1 MSAHTLS
8 RSGPD
13 PVSTAQAPKPWVLF
27 FRANRRALIELVAAS
42 MLVNVFVLSLPLFSM
57 LVYDK
62 AVGNEIHETL
72 FALTAGVLMIFAL
85 ELCLRI
91 SRVFMIEH
99 AGARWDARLDERLM
113 RGVLAAPLS
122 KALPVGDVM
131 GRYRDLSG
139 TRDVLSA
146 QFLLPLAD
154 VPFVLLFALVLWAI
168 GGPLV
173 WVPLVMGGL
182 LFTACVLL
190 QKVSRGRQHVAN
202 AAHSRK
208 LNWLADVLMT
218 RESLADPRAAS
229 VAVAG
234 MRTPS
239 QQGARAASRARLW
252 SQMVQQVLPVGM
264 ALTSALTLV
273 AGVFLIE
280 AQALSVGGLISST
293 LLAGRMV
300 AALCGLAPVLS
311 RGQEFRRAVQGL
323 GEAVNLD
330 APAIDVVA
338 NDASSS
344 SAFALEGLRLE
355 GVAFA
360 YSSQTPGP
368 TEAQDARKILQDVT
382 VALKPAELV
391 VIVGASGAGKST
403 LLRLLAGH
411 LTPDAGRMA
420 FAAHV
425 IDGPGAR
432 RWMAAQVA
440 YKPQD
445 AVFIG
450 GSLSEV
456 VLPGQAVVDEAAV
469 TQALRAAGLGPALDK
484 GELGLTSEVGT
495 NGAGVSGGQRQML
508 ALARVLASDRAVL
521 LLDEPT
527 LGLDRSAQ
535 EGLLTALAALRTS
548 GRCVVVATHTTE
560 LIQMADRVLVLDKGR
575 IVADAPPSRL
585 LSPANN
591 AMPQR
596 NDRAA
601 VQSPARTAA

>member
-1 MSAHTLS
+1 MSAQTLS

-13 PVSTAQAPKPWVLF
+13 SASQAQAPKPWVLF
-27 FRANRRALIELVAAS
+27 FRANRRALIELAAAS
-42 MLVNVFVLSLPLFSM
+42 MLINVFVLSLPLFSM

-72 FALTAGVLMIFAL
+72 FALTAGVLLIFAL

-154 VPFVLLFALVLWAI
+154 VPFVLLFAVVLWAI

-190 QKVSRGRQHVAN
+190 QNVSRGRQNMAN

-239 QQGARAASRARLW
+239 QLGARAASKARMW
-252 SQMVQQVLPVGM
+252 SQLVQQVLPVGM

-293 LLAGRMV
+293 LVAGRMV
-300 AALCGLAPVLS
+300 AAMCGLAPVLS

-330 APAIDVVA
+330 APAIDAVSTYLA
-338 NDASSS
+338 KDASSI

-360 YSSQTPGP
+360 YSSQT
-368 TEAQDARKILQDVT
+368 QDARKILQDVT
-382 VALKPAELV
+382 LALKPAELV

-445 AVFIG
+445 AVYIG
-450 GSLSEV
+450 GSLTEV
-456 VLPGQAVVDEAAV
+456 VMPGHAVVDEAAV

-535 EGLLTALAALRTS
+535 EGLLSALAALRTS

-591 AMPQR
+591 AMPAR
-596 NDRAA
+596 GDRAA
-601 VQSPARTAA
+601 AQSTARTAA

>member
-1 MSAHTLS
+1 MSA
-8 RSGPD
+8 P
-13 PVSTAQAPKPWVLF
+13 APSSPSSSVGASKPWVLF
-27 FRANRRALIELVAAS
+27 LRANRRALIELAAAS
-42 MLVNVFVLSLPLFSM
+42 VLVNAFVLSLPLFSM

-72 FALTAGVLMIFAL
+72 FALTAGVLLIFAL
-85 ELCLRI
+85 ELCLRV

-113 RGVLAAPLS
+113 RGVLATPLS
-122 KALPVGDVM
+122 KPLPIGDVM
-131 GRYRDLSG
+131 GRYRDLSS

-146 QFLLPLAD
+146 QFLLPLTD
-154 VPFVLLFALVLWAI
+154 VPFVLLFAVVLWAI

-173 WVPLVMGGL
+173 WVPLVMGGI
-182 LFTACVLL
+182 LFVACVGL
-190 QKVSRGRQHVAN
+190 QSVSRGRQTVAT

-208 LNWLADVLMT
+208 LNWLADVLLT
-218 RESLADPRAAS
+218 RESLADPRAAA

-234 MRTPS
+234 MRMPS
-239 QQGARAASRARLW
+239 QLGARAASKARFW
-252 SQMVQQVLPVGM
+252 SQLVQQMLPVGM

-273 AGVFLIE
+273 VGVFLIE

-311 RGQEFRRAVQGL
+311 RAQEFRRAVHGL
-323 GEAVNLD
+323 NEAVNLN

-338 NDASSS
+338 TGTLSN
-344 SAFALEGLRLE
+344 SAFATEGLRLE

-360 YSSQTPGP
+360 YEGQNSATS
-368 TEAQDARKILQDVT
+368 QDARRILQDVT

-411 LTPDAGRMA
+411 LPPDAGRMA

-425 IDGPGAR
+425 IDNPGAR

-445 AVFIG
+445 AVYIG
-450 GSLSEV
+450 GNLAEV
-456 VLPGQAVVDEAAV
+456 VMPGQAVVDEKSV
-469 TQALRAAGLGPALDK
+469 TRALRAAGLGPALDK

-495 NGAGVSGGQRQML
+495 NGAGVSGGQRSEER
-508 ALARVLASDRAVL
+508 RVGK
-521 LLDEPT
+521 E
-527 LGLDRSAQ
+527 
-535 EGLLTALAALRTS
+535 
-548 GRCVVVATHTTE
+548 C
-560 LIQMADRVLVLDKGR
+560 
-575 IVADAPPSRL
+575 
-585 LSPANN
+585 
-591 AMPQR
+591 
-596 NDRAA
+596 
-601 VQSPARTAA
+601 

>member
-1 MSAHTLS
+1 MSAHTLPFAS
-8 RSGPD
+8 SQTP
-13 PVSTAQAPKPWVLF
+13 APKPWVLF
-27 FRANRRALIELVAAS
+27 FRANRRALIELAAAS
-42 MLVNVFVLSLPLFSM
+42 VLVNAFVLSLPLFSM

-72 FALTAGVLMIFAL
+72 FALSAGVLLIFAL
-85 ELCLRI
+85 ELCLRV

-131 GRYRDLSG
+131 GRYRDLSS

-154 VPFVLLFALVLWAI
+154 VPFVLLFAVVLWAI

-173 WVPLVMGGL
+173 WVPLVMGGV
-182 LFTACVLL
+182 LFAACVLL
-190 QKVSRGRQHVAN
+190 QNVSRGRQTVAN

-208 LNWLADVLMT
+208 LNWLADVLLT

-229 VAVAG
+229 VALTGLRA
-234 MRTPS
+234 PS
-239 QQGARAASRARLW
+239 QIGARAASKARLW
-252 SQMVQQVLPVGM
+252 SQMVQQMLPVGM

-273 AGVFLIE
+273 VGVFLIE

-300 AALCGLAPVLS
+300 AAMCGLAPVLS

-323 GEAVNLD
+323 SEAVNLD
-330 APAIDVVA
+330 APAIDVLA
-338 NDASSS
+338 AATATTATSS

-355 GVAFA
+355 GVAFSYA
-360 YSSQTPGP
+360 GES
-368 TEAQDARKILQDVT
+368 QDARRILQDVT

-411 LTPDAGRMA
+411 LPPDAGRLA

-425 IDGPGAR
+425 IDSPGAR

-440 YKPQD
+440 YKPQE
-445 AVFIG
+445 AVYIG

-456 VLPGQAVVDEAAV
+456 VMPGQSQVDEAAV
-469 TQALRAAGLGPALDK
+469 TRALRAAGLGPALDK
-484 GELGLTSEVGT
+484 GELGLTSAVGT

-535 EGLLTALAALRTS
+535 EGLLVALAALRTA

-560 LIQMADRVLVLDKGR
+560 LIQLADRVLVLDKGR

-591 AMPQR
+591 AMPAR
-596 NDRAA
+596 TDRVAA
-601 VQSPARTAA
+601 QGVARTAA

>member
-1 MSAHTLS
+1 MSVHALS
-8 RSGPD
+8 SPSSSVG
-13 PVSTAQAPKPWVLF
+13 APKPWVLF
-27 FRANRRALIELVAAS
+27 FRANRRALIELAAAS
-42 MLVNVFVLSLPLFSM
+42 VLVNAFVLSLPLFSM

-72 FALTAGVLMIFAL
+72 FALTAGVLLIFAL
-85 ELCLRI
+85 ELCLRV

-113 RGVLAAPLS
+113 RGVLATPLS
-122 KALPVGDVM
+122 KPLPIGDVM
-131 GRYRDLSG
+131 GRYRDLSS

-146 QFLLPLAD
+146 QFLLPLTD
-154 VPFVLLFALVLWAI
+154 VPFVLLFAVVLWAI

-173 WVPLVMGGL
+173 WVPLTMGGI
-182 LFTACVLL
+182 LFVACLGL
-190 QKVSRGRQHVAN
+190 QNVSRGRQTVAT

-208 LNWLADVLMT
+208 LNWLADVLLT
-218 RESLADPRAAS
+218 RESLADPRAAA

-239 QQGARAASRARLW
+239 QLGARAASKARLW
-252 SQMVQQVLPVGM
+252 SQLVQQMLPVGM

-273 AGVFLIE
+273 VGVFLIE

-311 RGQEFRRAVQGL
+311 RAQEFRRAVQGL
-323 GEAVNLD
+323 NEAVNLN

-338 NDASSS
+338 TDTLSN
-344 SAFALEGLRLE
+344 SAFATEGLRLE

-360 YSSQTPGP
+360 YEGQNSATG
-368 TEAQDARKILQDVT
+368 QDARRILQDVT

-391 VIVGASGAGKST
+391 VVVGASGAGKST

-411 LTPDAGRMA
+411 LPPDAGRMA

-425 IDGPGAR
+425 IDNPSAR

-445 AVFIG
+445 AVYIG
-450 GSLSEV
+450 GNLAEV
-456 VLPGQAVVDEAAV
+456 VMPGQAVVDENSV
-469 TQALRAAGLGPALDK
+469 TRALRAAGLGPALDK

-535 EGLLTALAALRTS
+535 ESLLSALTALRTA

-560 LIQMADRVLVLDKGR
+560 LIQLADRVLVLDKGR

-591 AMPQR
+591 AMPVR
-596 NDRAA
+596 SDRTATQGA
-601 VQSPARTAA
+601 ARTAA

>member
-1 MSAHTLS
+1 MSANTLS
-8 RSGPD
+8 SRAPHSG
-13 PVSTAQAPKPWVLF
+13 STALSSAQSFKPWVLF
-27 FRANRRALIELVAAS
+27 FRGNRRALIELAAAS
-42 MLVNVFVLSLPLFSM
+42 MLINVFVLALPLFSM

-72 FALTAGVLMIFAL
+72 FALTAGVMLVFAL
-85 ELCLRI
+85 ELCLRV

-122 KALPVGDVM
+122 KTLPVGDVM
-131 GRYRDLSG
+131 GRYRDLNG

-154 VPFVLLFALVLWAI
+154 VPFVLLFAVVLWAI

-173 WVPLVMGGL
+173 WVPLVMGGM

-190 QKVSRGRQHVAN
+190 QKVSRGRQNVAN

-234 MRTPS
+234 MRAPS

-300 AALCGLAPVLS
+300 AALCGLAPLLS

-330 APAIDVVA
+330 APAIDVA
-338 NDASSS
+338 SNDATSSG
-344 SAFALEGLRLE
+344 AFALEGLRLE
-355 GVAFA
+355 GVGFSYEGQA
-360 YSSQTPGP
+360 Q
-368 TEAQDARKILQDVT
+368 EARRILQDVT

-420 FAAHV
+420 FAARV

-440 YKPQD
+440 YKPQE
-445 AVFIG
+445 AVYIG

-456 VLPGQAVVDEAAV
+456 VMPGQAVVNEAAL

-484 GELGLTSEVGT
+484 GELGLTTQVGT

-535 EGLLTALAALRTS
+535 EGLLSALAALRTS

-560 LIQMADRVLVLDKGR
+560 LIQMADRVWVLDKGR

-585 LSPANN
+585 LSPAVN
-591 AMPQR
+591 AMPSR
-596 NDRAA
+596 MER
-601 VQSPARTAA
+601 VPARTAA

>member
-1 MSAHTLS
+1 MSAHTLPFAS
-8 RSGPD
+8 SHRP
-13 PVSTAQAPKPWVLF
+13 APKPWVLF
-27 FRANRRALIELVAAS
+27 FRANRRALIELAGAS
-42 MLVNVFVLSLPLFSM
+42 VLVNAFVLSLPLFSM

-72 FALTAGVLMIFAL
+72 FALSAGVLLIFAL

-113 RGVLAAPLS
+113 RGVLATPLS

-131 GRYRDLSG
+131 GRYRDLSS

-154 VPFVLLFALVLWAI
+154 VPFVLLFAVVLWAI

-190 QKVSRGRQHVAN
+190 QKVSRGRQQVAT

-208 LNWLADVLMT
+208 LNWLADVLLT

-239 QQGARAASRARLW
+239 QIGARAASKARLW
-252 SQMVQQVLPVGM
+252 SQLVQQMLPVGM

-273 AGVFLIE
+273 VGVFLIE

-300 AALCGLAPVLS
+300 AAMCGLAPVLS

-323 GEAVNLD
+323 NEAVNLD
-330 APAIDVVA
+330 APAIDVLA
-338 NDASSS
+338 DDKSSVG
-344 SAFALEGLRLE
+344 AFALEGLRLE
-355 GVAFA
+355 GVAFSYA
-360 YSSQTPGP
+360 
-368 TEAQDARKILQDVT
+368 AQANEKDARRILQDVT

-411 LTPDAGRMA
+411 LPPDAGRMA

-425 IDGPGAR
+425 IDGPGTR

-445 AVFIG
+445 AVYIG
-450 GSLSEV
+450 GSLTEV
-456 VLPGQAVVDEAAV
+456 VMPGQAVVDEAAV
-469 TQALRAAGLGPALDK
+469 TRALRAAGLGPALDK
-484 GELGLTSEVGT
+484 GELGLTSDVGT

-535 EGLLTALAALRTS
+535 EGLLGALAALRTS

-591 AMPQR
+591 AMPAR
-596 NDRAA
+596 TDRAA
-601 VQSPARTAA
+601 TGNAARTAA

>member
-1 MSAHTLS
+1 MSAQTLS
-8 RSGPD
+8 RSGSD
-13 PVSTAQAPKPWVLF
+13 SLGHTQAPKPWVLF
-27 FRANRRALIELVAAS
+27 FRANRRALIELTAAS
-42 MLVNVFVLSLPLFSM
+42 LLINVFVLSLPLFSM

-72 FALTAGVLMIFAL
+72 FALTAGVLLIFAL

-154 VPFVLLFALVLWAI
+154 VPFVLLFAVVLWAI

-173 WVPLVMGGL
+173 WVPLVMGGM

-190 QKVSRGRQHVAN
+190 QKVSRGRQNVAN

-239 QQGARAASRARLW
+239 QLGARAASRARLW

-273 AGVFLIE
+273 VGVFLIE

-330 APAIDVVA
+330 APAIDAVSTCLA
-338 NDASSS
+338 DDAARGN
-344 SAFALEGLRLE
+344 AFALEGLRLE
-355 GVAFA
+355 GVAFC
-360 YSSQTPGP
+360 YEGQ
-368 TEAQDARKILQDVT
+368 AQENRRILQDVT

-432 RWMAAQVA
+432 RWMATQVA
-440 YKPQD
+440 YKPQE
-445 AVFIG
+445 AVYIG

-456 VLPGQAVVDEAAV
+456 VMPGQAVVDEAAV

-535 EGLLTALAALRTS
+535 EGLLAALSALRTS

-591 AMPQR
+591 AMPAR
-596 NDRAA
+596 TERA
-601 VQSPARTAA
+601 PARSVA

>member
-1 MSAHTLS
+1 MSAHTIS
-8 RSGPD
+8 RPASG
-13 PVSTAQAPKPWVLF
+13 SAHQTHGQAPKPWVLF
-27 FRANRRALIELVAAS
+27 FRVNRRALIELAAAS
-42 MLVNVFVLSLPLFSM
+42 TLVNAFVLSLPLFSM

-72 FALTAGVLMIFAL
+72 FALTAGVLLIFAL
-85 ELCLRI
+85 ELCLRV

-99 AGARWDARLDERLM
+99 AGARWDARLDERLL

-154 VPFVLLFALVLWAI
+154 VPFVLLFAVVLWAI

-173 WVPLVMGGL
+173 WVPLVMGGV

-190 QKVSRGRQHVAN
+190 QNVSRGRQQVAN
-202 AAHSRK
+202 TAHSRK

-218 RESLADPRAAS
+218 RESLADPRAAA

-234 MRTPS
+234 MRAPS
-239 QQGARAASRARLW
+239 QLGARAASRARLW
-252 SQMVQQVLPVGM
+252 SQLVQQMLPVGM

-300 AALCGLAPVLS
+300 AAMCGLAPVLS
-311 RGQEFRRAVQGL
+311 RGQEFRRALQGL
-323 GEAVNLD
+323 GEAVNLN

-338 NDASSS
+338 DDAINGN
-344 SAFALEGLRLE
+344 AFALEGLRLE

-360 YSSQTPGP
+360 Y
-368 TEAQDARKILQDVT
+368 EAQHQAHTQDSRRILQDVT

-425 IDGPGAR
+425 IDSPGAR

-440 YKPQD
+440 YKPQE
-445 AVFIG
+445 AVYIG
-450 GSLSEV
+450 GSLTEV
-456 VLPGQAVVDEAAV
+456 VMPGQAVVNEAAV

-495 NGAGVSGGQRQML
+495 NGVGVSGGQRQML
-508 ALARVLASDRAVL
+508 ALARVLASDRVVL

-535 EGLLTALAALRTS
+535 EGLLNALTTLRTA

-560 LIQMADRVLVLDKGR
+560 LIQLADRVLVLDKGR

-591 AMPQR
+591 AMPAR
-596 NDRAA
+596 NERAPTRSVA
-601 VQSPARTAA
+601 

>member
-1 MSAHTLS
+1 MSANTLFRHASHT
-8 RSGPD
+8 G
-13 PVSTAQAPKPWVLF
+13 STAHTSAQSPKAWVLF
-27 FRANRRALIELVAAS
+27 IRANRRALIELAAAS
-42 MLVNVFVLSLPLFSM
+42 MLVNTFVLSLPLFSM

-72 FALTAGVLMIFAL
+72 FALTAGVLLIFAL

-113 RGVLAAPLS
+113 RGVLATPLS

-131 GRYRDLSG
+131 GRLRDLGG

-154 VPFVLLFALVLWAI
+154 VPFVLLFAVVLWAI

-202 AAHSRK
+202 AAHGRK
-208 LNWLADVLMT
+208 LNWLTDVLMT

-229 VAVAG
+229 VAIAG

-252 SQMVQQVLPVGM
+252 SQMVQQMLPVGM

-323 GEAVNLD
+323 GEAVNLN
-330 APAIDVVA
+330 APAIDGVA
-338 NDASSS
+338 DGASSG
-344 SAFALEGLRLE
+344 SAFATEGLRLE
-355 GVAFA
+355 GVAFS
-360 YSSQTPGP
+360 YQGQDET
-368 TEAQDARKILQDVT
+368 QDARKILQDVT

-420 FAAHV
+420 FATHV

-432 RWMAAQVA
+432 RWMAAQVS

-450 GSLSEV
+450 GALSDV
-456 VLPGQAVVDEAAV
+456 VMPGQAVVNEAAV

-484 GELGLTSEVGT
+484 GELGLSSKVGT

-508 ALARVLASDRAVL
+508 ALARVLASERAVL
-521 LLDEPT
+521 LFDEPT

-535 EGLLTALAALRTS
+535 EGLLAALTALRTA

-560 LIQMADRVLVLDKGR
+560 LIQLADRVLVLDKGR

-591 AMPQR
+591 AMPAR
-596 NDRAA
+596 TERA
-601 VQSPARTAA
+601 PARTAA

>member
-1 MSAHTLS
+1 MSANTLFRHASHT
-8 RSGPD
+8 G
-13 PVSTAQAPKPWVLF
+13 STAHTSAQSPKAWVLF
-27 FRANRRALIELVAAS
+27 IRVNRRALIELAAAS
-42 MLVNVFVLSLPLFSM
+42 MLVNAFVLSLPLFSM

-72 FALTAGVLMIFAL
+72 FALTAGVLLIFAL

-113 RGVLAAPLS
+113 RGVLATPLS
-122 KALPVGDVM
+122 KALPLGDVM
-131 GRYRDLSG
+131 GRLRDLGG

-154 VPFVLLFALVLWAI
+154 VPFVMLFAVVLWAI

-173 WVPLVMGGL
+173 CVPLVMGGL

-202 AAHSRK
+202 AAHGRK
-208 LNWLADVLMT
+208 LNWLTDVLMT

-229 VAVAG
+229 VAISG

-252 SQMVQQVLPVGM
+252 SQMVQQMLPVGM

-273 AGVFLIE
+273 VSVFLIE
-280 AQALSVGGLISST
+280 AQTLSVAGLISST

-300 AALCGLAPVLS
+300 AVMCGLAPVLS
-311 RGQEFRRAVQGL
+311 RGQEFRRAVQDL
-323 GEAVNLD
+323 NEAVNSD
-330 APAIDVVA
+330 APAIDVLA
-338 NDASSS
+338 TDAARSN
-344 SAFALEGLRLE
+344 AFALEGLRLK
-355 GVAFA
+355 GVAFSYEKQA
-360 YSSQTPGP
+360 
-368 TEAQDARKILQDVT
+368 EANDARRIFQDVT

-391 VIVGASGAGKST
+391 VVVGASGAGKSS

-411 LTPDAGRMA
+411 LPPDAGRMA

-425 IDGPGAR
+425 IETPGAR

-440 YKPQD
+440 YKPQQ
-445 AVFIG
+445 AVYIG
-450 GSLSEV
+450 GSLGKV
-456 VLPGQAVVDEAAV
+456 VMPGQTHVDCAAV
-469 TQALRAAGLGPALDK
+469 TRALRAAGLDLGLGPALDK
-484 GELGLTSEVGT
+484 GELGLTSDVGT

-521 LLDEPT
+521 CW
-527 LGLDRSAQ
+527 
-535 EGLLTALAALRTS
+535 TS
-548 GRCVVVATHTTE
+548 PLWAW
-560 LIQMADRVLVLDKGR
+560 
-575 IVADAPPSRL
+575 
-585 LSPANN
+585 
-591 AMPQR
+591 
-596 NDRAA
+596 
-601 VQSPARTAA
+601 TAARKKVCSARGLPCAHQAAAWWWPRTQPN

>member
-1 MSAHTLS
+1 MSAPTLPLASPHT
-8 RSGPD
+8 P
-13 PVSTAQAPKPWVLF
+13 APKPWVLF
-27 FRANRRALIELVAAS
+27 FRANRRALIELAAAS
-42 MLVNVFVLSLPLFSM
+42 VLVNAFVLSLPLFSM

-72 FALTAGVLMIFAL
+72 FALSAGVLLVFAL
-85 ELCLRI
+85 ELCLRV

-113 RGVLAAPLS
+113 RGVLATPLS
-122 KALPVGDVM
+122 KALAVGDVM
-131 GRYRDLSG
+131 GRYRDLSS

-154 VPFVLLFALVLWAI
+154 VPFVLLFAVVLWAI

-182 LFTACVLL
+182 LFTACVML
-190 QKVSRGRQHVAN
+190 QKVSRGRQQVAT

-208 LNWLADVLMT
+208 LNWLADVLLT

-239 QQGARAASRARLW
+239 QIGARAASKARLW
-252 SQMVQQVLPVGM
+252 SQLVQQMLPVGM

-273 AGVFLIE
+273 VGVFLIE

-300 AALCGLAPVLS
+300 AAMCGLAPVLS

-323 GEAVNLD
+323 NEAVNLD
-330 APAIDVVA
+330 APAVDVVV
-338 NDASSS
+338 DDKSSVG
-344 SAFALEGLRLE
+344 AFALEGLRLE
-355 GVAFA
+355 GVAFSYEGQA
-360 YSSQTPGP
+360 KDEGQSSK
-368 TEAQDARKILQDVT
+368 DARRILQDVT

-411 LTPDAGRMA
+411 LPPDAGRMA

-445 AVFIG
+445 AVYIG
-450 GSLSEV
+450 GTLTEV
-456 VLPGQAVVDEAAV
+456 VMPGQAAVDEAAV
-469 TQALRAAGLGPALDK
+469 TRALRAAGLGPALDK
-484 GELGLTSEVGT
+484 GELGLTSDVGT

-535 EGLLTALAALRTS
+535 EGLLSALAALRTS

-591 AMPQR
+591 AMPAR
-596 NDRAA
+596 TDRASTGNA
-601 VQSPARTAA
+601 ARTAA